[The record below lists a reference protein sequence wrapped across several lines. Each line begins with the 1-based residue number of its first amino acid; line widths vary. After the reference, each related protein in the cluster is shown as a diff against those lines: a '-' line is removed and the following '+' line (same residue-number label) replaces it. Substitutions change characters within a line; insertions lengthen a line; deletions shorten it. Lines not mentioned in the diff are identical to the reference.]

1 VAGRTPSELIAS
13 YQRLLDEGAIDGVA
27 LVAADTTAC
36 AACAAIADRVY
47 APRKL
52 PALPVET
59 CAREGGCR
67 CRYEPSV
74 TVVE

>member
-1 VAGRTPSELIAS
+1 
-13 YQRLLDEGAIDGVA
+13 VA

-52 PALPVET
+52 PALPVPT
-59 CAREGGCR
+59 CARVGGCR